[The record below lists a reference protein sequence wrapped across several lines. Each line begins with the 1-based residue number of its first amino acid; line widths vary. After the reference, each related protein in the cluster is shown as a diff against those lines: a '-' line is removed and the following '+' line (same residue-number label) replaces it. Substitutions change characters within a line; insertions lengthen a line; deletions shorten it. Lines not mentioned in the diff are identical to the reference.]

1 MPGAAMS
8 SKPDIP
14 ALLRARGLTAP
25 SWEAA
30 RNQILAVLFRSPA
43 YRFFLRAP
51 VPDDIAVAV
60 ADPWPGDNS
69 RGLHLINGD
78 FRAAGQSFALTAGQ
92 WSPAGATPGWRAEL
106 AGFSWLRNLQAVA
119 TEAAR
124 LRARDLV
131 TDWLDHRD
139 RWDPMDWRADVLGS
153 RIAAWISHHEW
164 LTQNALPEFRER
176 MRRSL
181 AAQCVHLSR
190 TVAQTPDG
198 GPRFTAIKGLVYAGW
213 CLNLGARWTQRF
225 RARALAALS
234 AEVAR
239 QINPDGGQIERSP
252 AVHVVVLRELVEM
265 RGVLR
270 AAGAECPGDL
280 QTAIDRMAPCLRF
293 YRHGDEALAL
303 FNDSNE
309 DEAWHIDQVLMRAES
324 AGKAPNAAPH
334 TGFQRLSAGRT
345 LLIVDAGPPAR
356 LDGHAHAG
364 ALSFEMSVGK
374 ERLVVNCGAHAA
386 DASDW
391 RRAQRAT
398 AAHSTLS
405 IDDRNSCEILGPCG
419 LGGGTIGRRPRHV
432 TATRDES
439 DGNLW
444 LELEHDGYEHS
455 FSRLHRRRLWL
466 AATGEDLRGEDLLV
480 PTRDGA
486 PGAPHRFCVRF
497 HLHPKVQASLAQD
510 GTAALLKL
518 ASGIG
523 WRLRVLGGDLA
534 LGDSIYLGKRG
545 EMKRAQQ
552 IMISGPLSDGETLIR
567 WSFRREG
574 AGR

>member
-1 MPGAAMS
+1 MSGAAMS
-8 SKPDIP
+8 GKPDIP
-14 ALLRARGLTAP
+14 ALLRARGLNPP
-25 SWEAA
+25 SWEAM
-30 RNQILAVLFRSPA
+30 RNQMLAVLFRSPA

-51 VPDDIAVAV
+51 APDDIAVAV

-78 FRAAGQSFALTAGQ
+78 FRASGQSFALAAGQ
-92 WSPAGATPGWRAEL
+92 WSPAGATSGWRAEL

-139 RWDPMDWRADVLGS
+139 HWDPMDWRADVLGA
-153 RIAAWISHHEW
+153 RVAAWISHHEW

-176 MRRSL
+176 MRQSL
-181 AAQCVHLSR
+181 SAQCVHLNR

-225 RARALAALS
+225 RARALSALS
-234 AEVAR
+234 TEIAR
-239 QINPDGGQIERSP
+239 QILPDGGQIERSP
-252 AVHVVVLRELVEM
+252 AVHVAVLRELVEM

-324 AGKAPNAAPH
+324 GGKAPNAAPH

-405 IDDRNSCEILGPCG
+405 IDDRNSSEILGPCG
-419 LGGGTIGRRPRHV
+419 LGSGTIGRRARHV

-444 LELEHDGYEHS
+444 LELEHDGYEQS
-455 FSRLHRRRLWL
+455 FNRLHRRRLWL

-480 PTRDGA
+480 PTKEGA
-486 PGAPHRFCVRF
+486 LTENHRFCVRF

-523 WRLRVLGGDLA
+523 WRLRVMGGDLA

-552 IMISGPLSDGETLIR
+552 IMISGPVGDGETLIR

>member
-1 MPGAAMS
+1 
-8 SKPDIP
+8 
-14 ALLRARGLTAP
+14 LREGLMG
-25 SWEAA
+25 
-30 RNQILAVLFRSPA
+30 VVFGSPL

-51 VPDDIAVAV
+51 TPEDLSVAV

-78 FRAAGQSFALTAGQ
+78 FRAAGQSFALTSGQ
-92 WSPAGATPGWRAEL
+92 WAPVGATSGWRAEL

-131 TDWLDHRD
+131 TDWLDYRD
-139 RWDPMDWRADVLGS
+139 RWEALEWRADVLGS

-164 LTQNALPEFRER
+164 LTQNASAEFRDR
-176 MRRSL
+176 LRASL
-181 AAQCVHLSR
+181 ATQCVHLSR
-190 TVAQTPDG
+190 TVGMTPDG
-198 GPRFTAIKGLVYAGW
+198 GPRFTAIKGLIYAGW
-213 CLNLGARWTQRF
+213 CLNLGARWTGRV
-225 RARALAALS
+225 RARAIAALS
-234 AEVAR
+234 SELAR

-252 AVHVVVLRELVEM
+252 AIQVAVLRELVEM

-270 AAGAECPGDL
+270 AASAECPTDL
-280 QTAIDRMAPCLRF
+280 QIAIDRMAPCLRF

-324 AGKAPNAAPH
+324 NGKAPNSAPH
-334 TGFQRLSAGRT
+334 TGFHRLAAGRT
-345 LLIVDAGPPAR
+345 LLLVDAGAPAR

-364 ALSFEMSVGK
+364 VLSFEMSVGK

-405 IDDRNSCEILGPCG
+405 IDDRNSSEILGPCG
-419 LGGGTIGRRPRHV
+419 PGGGTIGRRPRNV
-432 TATRDES
+432 VSARDES
-439 DGNLW
+439 EGNLW
-444 LELEHDGYEHS
+444 LELEHDGYEPT
-455 FSRLHRRRLWL
+455 FQRLHRRRLWL

-480 PTRDGA
+480 PTRDA
-486 PGAPHRFCVRF
+486 PLTDVHRFCVRF
-497 HLHPKVQASLAQD
+497 HLHPKVQASLSQD
-510 GTAALLKL
+510 GTAAILKL
-518 ASGIG
+518 ASGMG

-545 EMKRAQQ
+545 DMKRAQQ
-552 IMISGPLSDGETLIR
+552 IMISGPVSDGETLIR

>member
-1 MPGAAMS
+1 MTSKTDIAAL
-8 SKPDIP
+8 I
-14 ALLRARGLTAP
+14 RARGVRLPTWNSLRTQLLGMVFGSP
-25 SWEAA
+25 
-30 RNQILAVLFRSPA
+30 LYRS
-43 YRFFLRAP
+43 FLRAP
-51 VPDDIAVAV
+51 VPEDIAVAV
-60 ADPWPGDNS
+60 ADPWPGDNA

-78 FRAAGQSFALTAGQ
+78 FRAAGQSFALTSGQ
-92 WSPAGATPGWRAEL
+92 WSPAGSTPGWRTEL

-131 TDWLDHRD
+131 TDWLDYRD
-139 RWDPMDWRADVLGS
+139 RWDALEWRADVLGS

-164 LTQNALPEFRER
+164 LTQNATAEFRDR
-176 MRRSL
+176 LRTSM
-181 AAQCVHLSR
+181 AAQSVHLNR
-190 TVAQTPDG
+190 TVGMTPDG
-198 GPRFTAIKGLVYAGW
+198 APRFTAIKGLVYAGW
-213 CLNLGARWTQRF
+213 CLNLGNRWTARF

-234 AEVAR
+234 TELTR
-239 QINPDGGQIERSP
+239 QIHPDGGQIERSP
-252 AVHVVVLRELVEM
+252 AIQVAVLRELVEI

-270 AAGAECPGDL
+270 AASAECPVDL
-280 QTAIDRMAPCLRF
+280 QIAIDRMAPCLRF

-309 DEAWHIDQVLMRAES
+309 DEAWHVDQVLMRSES
-324 AGKAPNAAPH
+324 GGKAPNALPH

-345 LLIVDAGPPAR
+345 LLLVDGGAPAR

-405 IDDRNSCEILGPCG
+405 IDDRNSAEILAPCG
-419 LGGGTIGRRPRHV
+419 LDSGTIGRRPRSV
-432 TATRDES
+432 TASRDES
-439 DGNLW
+439 EGNLW
-444 LELEHDGYEHS
+444 LELEHDGYEQS
-455 FSRLHRRRLWL
+455 FHRLHRRRLWL
-466 AATGEDLRGEDLLV
+466 ASTGEDLRGEDLLV
-480 PTRDGA
+480 PTRDG
-486 PGAPHRFCVRF
+486 PLTDTHRFCVRF

-518 ASGIG
+518 ASGMG

-552 IMISGPLSDGETLIR
+552 IMISGPVHDGETVIR

-574 AGR
+574 TGR